1 MFFRDSELD
10 RITSFLRDGYAIED
24 VESRGSLERI
34 RGAVVTAASDF
45 LDVTPPADHGRFL
58 ESIGDLVGAERLN
71 ALRLR
76 IIHRL
81 MDSDWFRDAYFACGR
96 TLLETLIGNE
106 LAMQR
111 SIGLSIQLPDDDSS
125 LLPLHS
131 DAWSEDSPFEL
142 VLWLPLVDVSAT
154 MSMFVL
160 PRAQTLAWQDRIAE
174 FQETGVEAFYRAI
187 EPEVRWLEVPFGK
200 VITFTHTLLHGNRV
214 NREPHARWSINI
226 RFKGLFTPYSDKRL
240 GEFFEPITLRPA
252 SRIGLGYRLPG
263 GFHA

>member
-131 DAWSEDSPFEL
+131 DAWSEDSPF
-142 VLWLPLVDVSAT
+142 
-154 MSMFVL
+154 
-160 PRAQTLAWQDRIAE
+160 
-174 FQETGVEAFYRAI
+174 
-187 EPEVRWLEVPFGK
+187 
-200 VITFTHTLLHGNRV
+200 
-214 NREPHARWSINI
+214 
-226 RFKGLFTPYSDKRL
+226 
-240 GEFFEPITLRPA
+240 
-252 SRIGLGYRLPG
+252 
-263 GFHA
+263 